1 MHRFY
6 GKHQTQTFSFI
17 QNQGSVRAHTG
28 ERYDILDL
36 FEIQYTPDT
45 SPELE
50 GTSAGLTSVSV
61 RRFLRE
67 TLPETEG
74 STHRTTL
81 PGDWEAENRARLA
94 EKKI

>member
-1 MHRFY
+1 MHHFY
-6 GKHQTQTFSFI
+6 GEHQTQTFSFI
-17 QNQGSVRAHTG
+17 QNQGSLRAHTG

-50 GTSAGLTSVSV
+50 GTGTGVTSVRV

-67 TLPETEG
+67 SRPEAEG
-74 STHRTTL
+74 PADRTAL
-81 PGDWEAENRARLA
+81 PGDREIEDRTGLA
-94 EKKI
+94 